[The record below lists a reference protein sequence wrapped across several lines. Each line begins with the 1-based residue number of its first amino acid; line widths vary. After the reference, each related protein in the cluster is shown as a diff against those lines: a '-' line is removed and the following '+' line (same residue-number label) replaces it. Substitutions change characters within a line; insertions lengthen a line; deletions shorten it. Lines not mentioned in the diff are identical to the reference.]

1 MITLIVNRDSERML
15 WEVNCVEETPP
26 GTCKGLLNF
35 AELLM
40 KQGDATLV
48 CSDAL
53 AELVIMRLLRRVRE
67 KLIKP
72 SDLNLWVVH
81 GGWKKS
87 MEVTEDGD
95 FISAFPGGFF
105 EESLDELF

>member
-26 GTCKGLLNF
+26 GSCKGLLEF
-35 AELLM
+35 AEALIAR
-40 KQGDATLV
+40 GDATLV

-53 AELVIMRLLRRVRE
+53 AELVILRLLKRVRE
-67 KLIKP
+67 KVIKP
-72 SDLNLWVVH
+72 GDLNLWVIH

-87 MEVTEDGD
+87 MEVGENGN

-105 EESLDELF
+105 EESLDEMF